1 MHKFFA
7 VFLSLSLLL
16 PHTLWAHAKQ
26 TPKEPNTLA
35 EYQQRA
41 QEDIQKAPWISK
53 EGKIF
58 LSVAGVG
65 GALLVVQHL
74 YFKGQL
80 KAQQKQHAS
89 TMQTMTQRLQADIK
103 TLTEQK
109 NKLQKELAQTQQR
122 VTGLKSEVIRIDNE
136 STQWKQL
143 YEGQLNKVS
152 RLENQNVQNS
162 IMRDALEAENAA
174 LQEEL
179 AFWKAFEDKRF
190 AFKPEMAEIA
200 TKLSKNQALT
210 SREIALLTEG
220 MDETFK
226 VKFLQ
231 RLQLNSP
238 TASKSHF
245 QFYEKTV
252 LDYMHSYPQHL
263 SVRSAQFI
271 QKVLK
276 NMRGIAGVTLLFFLL
291 GNAYEAEAQTQ
302 DYTRRLQNNINLFV
316 YATPEELAA
325 LAQNEETRTLC
336 IEISDI
342 IHEMACL
349 EEEQQQEIQEA
360 FQREPEELQ
369 YTKNQSLRSLRNF

>member
-16 PHTLWAHAKQ
+16 PHTLWAHTKQ
-26 TPKEPNTLA
+26 TPKEPSTLA

-41 QEDIQKAPWISK
+41 QKDIQKAPWISK
-53 EGKIF
+53 EGKFF

-80 KAQQKQHAS
+80 RAQQKQHANAL
-89 TMQTMTQRLQADIK
+89 QTMTQRLQADIK
-103 TLTEQK
+103 TLTEQR
-109 NKLQKELAQTQQR
+109 NKLQRELAKTQQR
-122 VTGLKSEVIRIDNE
+122 VTGLESEVVRIDIE

-143 YEGQLNKVS
+143 YEGELNKVS
-152 RLENQNVQNS
+152 RLENQNVKHS

-190 AFKPEMAEIA
+190 AFNPEMAEIA

-210 SREIALLTEG
+210 HREITLLTEG

-231 RLQLNSP
+231 RLQIKSP

-252 LDYMHSYPQHL
+252 LDYIHSYPQHL
-263 SVRSAQFI
+263 SIRSAQFI
-271 QKVLK
+271 KKVLK
-276 NMRGIAGVTLLFFLL
+276 NMRGLAGVTLLFFILS
-291 GNAYEAEAQTQ
+291 NNYQAQAQTQ

-316 YATPEELAA
+316 YATPEELTV
-325 LAQNEETRTLC
+325 LQSNEETRALC